1 VIQDDIQDVQVRQ
14 VNAPEEIGAL
24 RAMLREYLTWAF
36 TIDSGSD
43 VAPTFQGLDEELAE
57 LPGIFAPPTGSLI
70 VALVD
75 GELAG
80 CVALRQVDERT
91 GELKRMYVRP
101 AFRGRQLGQRLVGAL
116 IDQARAY
123 GYHRVILDSHVTMT
137 AAHRIYEAAGF
148 RFVDPPDG
156 FPEALL
162 PVVVFMELDL
172 IQPA

>member
-1 VIQDDIQDVQVRQ
+1 VIQGVIQVRQ
-14 VNAPEEIGAL
+14 VNDPEIEAL

-36 TIDSGSD
+36 TIDSDSD
-43 VAPTFQGLDEELAE
+43 IAPTFRDLDEELAG
-57 LPGIFAPPTGSLI
+57 LPGVFAPPTGGLF

-75 GELAG
+75 GEMAG

-101 AFRGRQLGQRLVGAL
+101 AFRGRQLGKRLLAAL

-123 GYHRVILDSHVTMT
+123 HYDRVILDSHVTMT
-137 AAHRIYEAAGF
+137 AAHRIYREAGF

-156 FPEALL
+156 FPKELI

-172 IQPA
+172 AQPA